1 MNVYNAMNTAK
12 WALLTNQSAIEVTG
26 QNIANVS
33 NPDYNKQD
41 VMLSTST
48 PINYGN
54 VTIGTGVRLE
64 SVVRRFDDLVFQ
76 QTLEA
81 NFTLENWKS
90 RVAIM
95 DRLDI
100 VLNEADTGLG
110 GMMSDVFQGF
120 YNLAINP
127 EGAVERRDVIE
138 KASTLSQNVSR
149 VGTELKR
156 LRMDIDRKL
165 KTSMPEVNRITS
177 EIARLNSLVHETEM
191 GSNKANDY
199 RDTRDALL
207 KDLSTF
213 MDVNYFEQ
221 NNHEI
226 AVMLNDGRPLV
237 VGQNSYVLSVKA
249 SQNDATVSD
258 ILWED
263 ASGNQVNISS
273 EFSAGQFGGWLGLR
287 DGDIPNFLEKLD
299 TLAATVVKEVNR
311 LHEGGFG
318 LDGSTGN
325 TFFNNLRPGGRADVA
340 NLGGAILGAG
350 SVTNPETVNLD
361 HFVLTFDGAGN
372 YSVYNS
378 DKGSASGTYSFTSGA
393 NLSFFQQRGIAIG
406 IFGGPAAG
414 DKFYISGADNAAFNM
429 SLNQQIVD
437 NPGKIAAGSSTNVG
451 DGIQARNIADLQYKK
466 TIGGAWSSVGA
477 ASGTYSASG
486 LFTFDDYLGA
496 VVGEVGALTK
506 NAHSNRQVS
515 ESISNQV
522 MNFREQISG
531 VSIDEEMVN
540 LVKYQHAYGAAA
552 KMITTVD
559 ELLQTLLNIV

>member
-12 WALLTNQSAIEVTG
+12 WALLTNQAAIEVTG
-26 QNIANVS
+26 RNIANVS

-41 VMLSTST
+41 VMLTTST

-54 VTIGTGVRLE
+54 VTIGTGIRLD
-64 SVVRRFDDLVFQ
+64 SVVRRFDNLVFEQ
-76 QTLEA
+76 SLEA
-81 NFTLENWKS
+81 NYTLENWKS
-90 RVAIM
+90 RVNVM

-100 VLNEADTGLG
+100 VFNEADVGLG
-110 GMMSDVFQGF
+110 GMLSDVFQGF

-138 KASTLSQNVSR
+138 RASTLSQNVSR
-149 VGTELKR
+149 VGTELLR

-165 KTSMPEVNRITS
+165 KTSMPEVNRITG
-177 EIARLNSLVHETEM
+177 EIARLNSLVHETEI
-191 GSNKANDY
+191 GTNKANDY
-199 RDTRDALL
+199 RDSRDALL
-207 KDLSTF
+207 KQLSTY
-213 MDVNYFEQ
+213 MDIHYFEQ
-221 NNHEI
+221 NNNEI
-226 AVMLNDGRPLV
+226 VVMLNDGRPLV
-237 VGQNSYVLSVKA
+237 VGQNNYLLSAKA
-249 SQNDATVSD
+249 SANDASVSD
-258 ILWED
+258 IMWED
-263 ASGNQVNISS
+263 ASGNQTNISS
-273 EFSAGQFGGWLGLR
+273 EFNAGQFGAWLGMR

-325 TFFNNLRPGGRADVA
+325 TFFNNLTPGGRADVA
-340 NLGGAILGAG
+340 NLGGAILTSG
-350 SVTNPETVNLD
+350 SVTNPEIVNLD

-378 DKGSASGTYSFTSGA
+378 DKGSSSGTYSFNSGA
-393 NLSFFQQRGIAIG
+393 SLSFFQERGISIAIN
-406 IFGGPAAG
+406 GGPAAG
-414 DKFYISGADNAAFNM
+414 DKFYISGADRAAFNM
-429 SLNQQIVD
+429 RMNQQIVD
-437 NPGKIAAGSSTNVG
+437 NPSKIAAGSSTNVG
-451 DGIQARNIADLQYKK
+451 DGIQARRMADLQYRK
-466 TIGGAWSSVGA
+466 TIGGAWSTVGA

-486 LFTFDDYLGA
+486 LFTFDDFLGS
-496 VVGEVGALTK
+496 VVGEVGALAK